1 MLTRKN
7 DFLVAAAKITRKNDD
22 RNPAWAVWS
31 LWISNSAFPA
41 RDRGKDMKKTIVV
54 FGLISGAI
62 SSVLMIGTMLFADKI
77 GFDRGYL
84 LGYTTI
90 VLSFLL
96 VYFGIRSYRDE
107 VNSGAI
113 TFGKA
118 FAVGISITLIS
129 CLFYV
134 AAWEVLYFKFM
145 PDFMDKYGAHMVEKL
160 RASGASDA
168 AVLAKAEQMKKYKEM
183 YDNPLINAAMTFIE
197 PFPVGLLIT
206 LISAA
211 VLRRKAPASEA
222 TTAAA

>member
-1 MLTRKN
+1 
-7 DFLVAAAKITRKNDD
+7 
-22 RNPAWAVWS
+22 
-31 LWISNSAFPA
+31 
-41 RDRGKDMKKTIVV
+41 MKKTIVV

-77 GFDRGYL
+77 GFDRGYV
-84 LGYTTI
+84 LGYATI

-107 VNSGAI
+107 VSGGAI
-113 TFGKA
+113 TFSKA
-118 FAVGISITLIS
+118 FAVGISITVIS

-134 AAWEVLYFKFM
+134 ATWEVLYFKFM
-145 PDFMDKYGAHMVEKL
+145 PDFMDKYGAHVVEKM

-168 AVLAKAEQMKKYKEM
+168 TVLAKAQEMKKAKEM

-211 VLRRKAPASEA
+211 VLRRKPRPAEA
-222 TTAAA
+222 ATAAA